1 MKVLVDKDFLEDGLE
16 LICDSIRLKTGG
28 TGVLA
33 FPVEIKTA
41 VDSIETGSGGITPT
55 GTKEI
60 TENGTYDVTTFA
72 SAEVTVPGG
81 VPAAMDGGRTTAD
94 GYVAVK
100 SADGRSLVINDA
112 GFDGSDAVGCFVK
125 IRYQR
130 SGTTII
136 QGVLVIPTGHTQ
148 TEPYR
153 IFDMHLDAAG
163 NLTITS
169 NFLSAGAG
177 GFETGEHFLSLT
189 LPSNVTEDFFAG
201 TDSYGEY
208 FVYPIRGTG
217 RSV

>member
-81 VPAAMDGGRTTAD
+81 VPTAMDGGRTTSD
-94 GYVAVK
+94 GYVTAQPT
-100 SADGRSLVINDA
+100 DGTHLSYQAASFDGENVVGCWIETANPGSDVFKVYAMLILPTEKTAMGGVRVISIHNDA
-112 GFDGSDAVGCFVK
+112 ARNVQA
-125 IRYQR
+125 ITN
-130 SGTTII
+130 GT
-136 QGVLVIPTGHTQ
+136 L
-148 TEPYR
+148 
-153 IFDMHLDAAG
+153 
-163 NLTITS
+163 
-169 NFLSAGAG
+169 G
-177 GFETGEHFLSLT
+177 GGYSFT
-189 LPSNVTEDFFAG
+189 VTEHGIAVSIPESASAKFIVNAD
-201 TDSYGEY
+201 YKI
-208 FVYPIRGTG
+208 YPIRGTG
-217 RSV
+217 RSA